1 MTEQS
6 NHTIGPADYAEPRCP
21 LGGETYASAPASI
34 PVPQRRII
42 EKMDEYMSRR
52 DYAGAER
59 HLLYWLEEAKLGA
72 DARGELMIRGE
83 LIGHFRKTGN
93 REAALR
99 EVDAALALLKRM
111 DFENSISAGT
121 TYVNSATA
129 LSAFGEHERALS
141 LFENARRIYESTP
154 GTAAELLG
162 GLYNNMALDLAAL
175 GRYAEAERLY
185 DLAMEKMLGVPGGG
199 LEAAITCLN
208 RADLLEQAGGEET
221 EAQDGADAAGP
232 QDSADAAPQDGAAAP
247 QDSLQGSASAV
258 PQDGAASPQG
268 SLQGSASAVP
278 QGSAAPRRAGEAE
291 TDARITAL
299 CEEAV
304 RLLKET
310 DAPKDGYYAFVLEKC
325 APALDHHGFFL
336 DAEELRAESARI
348 YAENAD

>member
-208 RADLLEQAGGEET
+208 RADLLEQAGG
-221 EAQDGADAAGP
+221 A
-232 QDSADAAPQDGAAAP
+232 
-247 QDSLQGSASAV
+247 
-258 PQDGAASPQG
+258 
-268 SLQGSASAVP
+268 
-278 QGSAAPRRAGEAE
+278 EAE
-291 TDARITAL
+291 ARITAL

-348 YAENAD
+348 YAANNK

>member
-99 EVDAALALLKRM
+99 EVDAVLALLKRM

-208 RADLLEQAGGEET
+208 RADLLEQAGGAET
-221 EAQDGADAAGP
+221 EAQDGAAGP
-232 QDSADAAPQDGAAAP
+232 
-247 QDSLQGSASAV
+247 
-258 PQDGAASPQG
+258 
-268 SLQGSASAVP
+268 QGSASAVP

-348 YAENAD
+348 YAANNK

>member
-141 LFENARRIYESTP
+141 LFENARRIYESAP

-185 DLAMEKMLGVPGGG
+185 DLAMEKMLRVPGGG

-208 RADLLEQAGGEET
+208 RADLLEQAGGAET
-221 EAQDGADAAGP
+221 E
-232 QDSADAAPQDGAAAP
+232 
-247 QDSLQGSASAV
+247 
-258 PQDGAASPQG
+258 
-268 SLQGSASAVP
+268 
-278 QGSAAPRRAGEAE
+278 
-291 TDARITAL
+291 ARITAL

-348 YAENAD
+348 YAANNK

>member
-21 LGGETYASAPASI
+21 LSGETYASAPASI

-121 TYVNSATA
+121 TYVNSATRSA
-129 LSAFGEHERALS
+129 STSGPSLSSKMPAGSTNPPPEP
-141 LFENARRIYESTP
+141 RRS
-154 GTAAELLG
+154 
-162 GLYNNMALDLAAL
+162 
-175 GRYAEAERLY
+175 
-185 DLAMEKMLGVPGGG
+185 
-199 LEAAITCLN
+199 C
-208 RADLLEQAGGEET
+208 
-221 EAQDGADAAGP
+221 
-232 QDSADAAPQDGAAAP
+232 SADCITIWRWIWPRSEGTRKRSGSMISRWRRCWACRAAA
-247 QDSLQGSASAV
+247 S
-258 PQDGAASPQG
+258 
-268 SLQGSASAVP
+268 
-278 QGSAAPRRAGEAE
+278 RR
-291 TDARITAL
+291 R
-299 CEEAV
+299 
-304 RLLKET
+304 
-310 DAPKDGYYAFVLEKC
+310 
-325 APALDHHGFFL
+325 
-336 DAEELRAESARI
+336 LRA
-348 YAENAD
+348 

>member
-208 RADLLEQAGGEET
+208 RADLLEQAGGAET
-221 EAQDGADAAGP
+221 EAQDGAGAAGP
-232 QDSADAAPQDGAAAP
+232 QD
-247 QDSLQGSASAV
+247 SASAV
-258 PQDGAASPQG
+258 PQDGAAAP
-268 SLQGSASAVP
+268 
-278 QGSAAPRRAGEAE
+278 APRGAREADTE
-291 TDARITAL
+291 ARITAL

-348 YAENAD
+348 YAANTD

>member
-141 LFENARRIYESTP
+141 LFENARRIYESAP

-208 RADLLEQAGGEET
+208 RADLLEQAGGAET
-221 EAQDGADAAGP
+221 EAQDGAGAAGP
-232 QDSADAAPQDGAAAP
+232 QD
-247 QDSLQGSASAV
+247 SASAV

>member
-208 RADLLEQAGGEET
+208 RADLLEQAGGAET
-221 EAQDGADAAGP
+221 E
-232 QDSADAAPQDGAAAP
+232 
-247 QDSLQGSASAV
+247 
-258 PQDGAASPQG
+258 
-268 SLQGSASAVP
+268 
-278 QGSAAPRRAGEAE
+278 
-291 TDARITAL
+291 ARITAL